1 MFFYNLKLF
10 SFFLWILLTA
20 VLNAQIP
27 ENVILQSVKE
37 DTVVHEYNPITPVT
51 IDHMNTVSEPI
62 EKILYHHHYLF
73 LDSKNKN
80 DKTNISFHMR
90 EYEIKIG
97 YPADYKGIRS
107 AIGQFNKTYFF
118 VQVAGDPLTRGIWL
132 DKSTEIW
139 TPSFYLFSH
148 NVNENYLAWTRRF
161 GIQFKEITI
170 SENPKKLLETEL
182 KKEDL
187 SIYSIPINNMEWS
200 IYLLAS
206 IDEKI
211 DNLEIVDITN
221 EKNNTLNV
229 TVRSKLTGTEFSMVP
244 DMQVT
249 MKQLNIHNK
258 KYQTH
263 LKIPPPSIISWQ
275 FSKDSIKAAKKFI
288 EDGFHFWATN
298 DYETNLIAKPIEI
311 KNDCVILETLQ
322 GKQVTLKINTL
333 IQRDQD
339 YIKERKKN

>member
-1 MFFYNLKLF
+1 MFKKLMFIFTLIISTVF
-10 SFFLWILLTA
+10 SYSICFA
-20 VLNAQIP
+20 VEEINSIKNAININEARKFKEIQIGRTKY
-27 ENVILQSVKE
+27 LFKQ
-37 DTVVHEYNPITPVT
+37 YNPT
-51 IDHMNTVSEPI
+51 INCFGKEEIKNIPASYDQSP
-62 EKILYHHHYLF
+62 LLF
-73 LDSKNKN
+73 DLALN
-80 DKTNISFHMR
+80 
-90 EYEIKIG
+90 KIG

-107 AIGQFNKTYFF
+107 AISQFNKTYFF
-118 VQVAGDPLTRGIWL
+118 VQVADDPLTRGIWL

-139 TPSFYLFSH
+139 SPSFYLFSH

-161 GIQFKEITI
+161 GIQFKEITTG
-170 SENPKKLLETEL
+170 ENSKKLLEREL
-182 KKEDL
+182 KNEEF
-187 SIYSIPINNMEWS
+187 SVYSIPINNMEWS

-221 EKNNTLNV
+221 ENNNTLNV
-229 TVRSKLTGTEFSMVP
+229 IVKSNLTGTEFSIVP
-244 DMQVT
+244 DMQGT
-249 MKQLNIHNK
+249 IKQLNIHNK

-275 FSKDSIKAAKKFI
+275 FSKDSIKAAKKII

-298 DYETNLIAKPIEI
+298 DYKTNLIAKLIEI
-311 KNDCVILETLQ
+311 KNDEVIIETLH
-322 GKQVTLKINTL
+322 GKKVTIKINML